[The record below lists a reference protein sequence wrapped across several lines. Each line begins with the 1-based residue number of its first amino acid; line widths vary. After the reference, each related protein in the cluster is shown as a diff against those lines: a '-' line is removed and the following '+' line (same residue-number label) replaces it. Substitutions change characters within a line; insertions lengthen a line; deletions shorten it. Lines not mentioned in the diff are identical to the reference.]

1 MRHYPRQR
9 AGVPETRPSLRGCTW
24 PELCKVSVNG
34 LVLGTEAEILGCTV
48 GHQGALRVRKCF
60 MGKTDARQTCED
72 KSGTIVAEIFPYLQ
86 P

>member
-1 MRHYPRQR
+1 M
-9 AGVPETRPSLRGCTW
+9 
-24 PELCKVSVNG
+24 SVNG

-72 KSGTIVAEIFPYLQ
+72 KSGMIVAEIFPTSNPDLF
-86 P
+86 PLGLSDSIF